1 MLAIAPAK
9 HVVCVLQ
16 QTSAAASAEVM
27 LAVLLLLPPLQLL
40 LQPPAGAWPLVLAA
54 LFNLLLLVLY
64 MPFGM
69 F

>member
-9 HVVCVLQ
+9 HVCVLQ
-16 QTSAAASAEVM
+16 QTSTAASADVM
-27 LAVLLLLPPLQLL
+27 LAVLLLLLV
-40 LQPPAGAWPLVLAA
+40 PAGAWPLVLAA

-64 MPFGM
+64 MPVGM